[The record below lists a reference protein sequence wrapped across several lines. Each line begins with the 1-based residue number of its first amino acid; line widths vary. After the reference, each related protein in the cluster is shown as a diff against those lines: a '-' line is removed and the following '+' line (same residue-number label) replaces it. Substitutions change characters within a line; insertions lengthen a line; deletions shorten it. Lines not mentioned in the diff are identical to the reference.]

1 MPLKPK
7 IHKKNAVSD
16 IVQKTCAN
24 GITLIAEPIEAV
36 RTAAIGFWFNC
47 GSRYEK
53 EGHRGVSHFAEHMLF
68 KGTESRSAFDIAAA
82 FDRMGGYAN
91 AFTER
96 EQVCL
101 YCVVP
106 AVHAEAALDILCDMS
121 EHSVFPDAE
130 IERERSVI
138 ESEITAS
145 LDDPEEAAL
154 DAVAEILW
162 PDNPL
167 SLPIAGTVEDVQ
179 KLDADFLRSWYAD
192 YFQNGDLTVCV
203 SGNIDT
209 DGIFRRLEKMAFRA
223 RKPAPQAIS
232 PSLQEIDKTL
242 SPDKTACAKEAEA
255 DSALKPFADEKHGRI
270 QFVTADFQQEQFF
283 VLYPLPLPF
292 SLKQYYAWAVLNA
305 LIGDTM
311 SSRLFQALREKSGY
325 CYTVYSF
332 FSMYADCGYW
342 CAYACAPKKNAAE
355 IVAVMRSELALLLE
369 KGFSGDEV
377 QAAEEHVCGEEII
390 NAEDTEHRMKRLARC
405 RFFGFEQ
412 TNFDE
417 SIEAI
422 RCLSDAD
429 LVCELGRLL
438 NPAEEKTV
446 VYGPKL
452 NASVRKK
459 IENYQKECTDK

>member
-1 MPLKPK
+1 MHLKPK
-7 IHKKNAVSD
+7 INKSSSNAAVD
-16 IVQKTCAN
+16 IVQKTCSN
-24 GITLIAEPIEAV
+24 GVTLIAEPIEAA

-53 EGHRGVSHFAEHMLF
+53 EGYRGVSHFTEHMLF

-106 AVHAEAALDILCDMS
+106 AVHAGDALDILCDMAENS
-121 EHSVFPDAE
+121 AFPDAE
-130 IERERSVI
+130 IERERFVI

-179 KLDADFLRSWYAD
+179 KLSADFLRSWYAD
-192 YFQNGDLTVCV
+192 YFRNGDLTVCV
-203 SGNIDT
+203 SGNVDT
-209 DGIFRRLEKMAFRA
+209 DGIYRRLEKMALRTSKTISGKTGKPLYSDRESIGEKGA
-223 RKPAPQAIS
+223 GGKPAS
-232 PSLQEIDKTL
+232 
-242 SPDKTACAKEAEA
+242 
-255 DSALKPFADEKHGRI
+255 DSEEKKRRI
-270 QFVTADFQQEQFF
+270 HFLNADFQQEQFF
-283 VLYPLPLPF
+283 VLYPLPYPF
-292 SLKQYYAWAVLNA
+292 SLKTYYCFSVLNA

-355 IVAVMRSELALLLE
+355 IVAVMRGELQLLIE
-369 KGFSGDEV
+369 KGFAADEV
-377 QAAEEHVCGEEII
+377 QAAKEHVCGEEII
-390 NAEDTEHRMKRLARC
+390 NAEDTEYRMKRLARC

-412 TNFDE
+412 TGFDD

-422 RCLSDAD
+422 RRLSDA
-429 LVCELGRLL
+429 ELTGVLNVLL
-438 NPAEEKTV
+438 KIGEEQTV

-452 NASVRKK
+452 TAAVRKK
-459 IENYQKECTDK
+459 IEKKR

>member
-7 IHKKNAVSD
+7 TYKINGAAAD
-16 IVQKTCAN
+16 IVQKTCSN
-24 GITLIAEPIEAV
+24 GVTLIAEPIAAA

-53 EGHRGVSHFAEHMLF
+53 AGHRGVSHFAEHMLF
-68 KGTESRSAFDIAAA
+68 KGTKSRSAFDIAAA

-106 AVHAEAALDILCDMS
+106 ALHVSAALDILCDMS
-121 EHSVFPDAE
+121 ENSVFPDAE

-179 KLDADFLRSWYAD
+179 KLDASFLRSWYAD
-192 YFQNGDLTVCV
+192 YFQNGDLNVCV
-203 SGNIDT
+203 SGNVDPDDIY
-209 DGIFRRLEKMAFRA
+209 RRLQKMKTRTV
-223 RKPAPQAIS
+223 KPAQYAPIQ
-232 PSLQEIDKTL
+232 KT
-242 SPDKTACAKEAEA
+242 
-255 DSALKPFADEKHGRI
+255 SASIGEKKRQVH
-270 QFVTADFQQEQFF
+270 FLNADFQQEQFF
-283 VLYPLPLPF
+283 VLYPLPYPF
-292 SLKQYYAWAVLNA
+292 SLKSYYCFSVLNA

-332 FSMYADCGYW
+332 FSLYADCGYW
-342 CAYACAPKKNAAE
+342 CAYACAPKKNAVE
-355 IVAVMRSELALLLE
+355 IIAVVHGELELLIK
-369 KGFSGDEV
+369 KGFSPDEV
-377 QAAEEHVCGEEII
+377 QAAKEHVCGEEII
-390 NAEDTEHRMKRLARC
+390 NAEDTEYRMKRLARC

-412 TNFDE
+412 TGFDAA
-417 SIEAI
+417 IDAI
-422 RCLSDAD
+422 RHLTGE
-429 LVCELGRLL
+429 ELMQVLKALL
-438 NPAEEKTV
+438 KTGEEQTV

-452 NASVRKK
+452 TASVRKK
-459 IENYQKECTDK
+459 IGGT